1 MILETILFTAL
12 PTRREGNDL
21 YASVLVSPQLR
32 GEEGNPRR
40 LPLSRY
46 QDFRGG
52 KWAQIV
58 NDIDWQLTLR
68 WSADDSQEDYL
79 DAIRISPDPD
89 AELFATMFPDDMPVD
104 PFVFRN
110 AGDAQL
116 LTYPAARVDADLDVL
131 QRAVFRQS
139 PETRPRTRQL
149 VSDSGEYSKLPM
161 DGFVIDAQRQAKYA
175 LEMDQVLATNG
186 VLTTPAPGSEGTA
199 RSIAMLKRLLR
210 PSDLSQKPTKPRWP
224 DLDFHAVVSLL
235 QSHPNL
241 LRRLGLLVDLRAP
254 ITRLRRQTGTPRV
267 YAMVDWPPP
276 YDPDALGL
284 DITTTFPRV
293 RTTLGEKYF
302 RPKPATDG
310 LDDAGFVRLNAARAI
325 TSTLESEA
333 LATQTS
339 ASGLARIFTENRE
352 TFGTPEREGIPARH
366 SAGVEIVRPDEAQ
379 RWRNRMQQAN
389 ALAQALADFD
399 DILTDAEDVVMGY
412 RLDIRKVG
420 ERDWRSL
427 HRRHGALTPYVGRQA
442 LESIDLGDDEGWTE
456 VAVTGDPADTADLA
470 DQKLGIRETLAQWDG
485 WSLSLP
491 KPGKALD
498 DNDRPAPPTTADEAV
513 ALIDSMHG
521 TIDYAAPATG
531 ARLPSLR
538 FSATEYEARMRWVD
552 LGGNSEEPGAAG
564 GSILRFPY
572 LRHDPVPSPDFYL
585 QAAPVWSEAS
595 DVMVLRTANAP
606 ADNRTSTQ
614 RWIAP
619 PKAAAFF
626 CLTHGVFDDVQGRPK
641 AGLFAT
647 IAGRESRVI
656 PTEVVTGDVH
666 VVSADPGA
674 VPYLPDPL
682 ADGLLVRGGPKRGA
696 TYDTEVSL
704 GYRGNWPNVEVAQIE
719 AKAVATG
726 RNRTVVSG
734 DKIAVDLEPGRV
746 AHLRISH
753 SLTNDG
759 LRLMDL
765 WRRAAQGANAQ
776 RARKGAYW
784 MLTPDRVMTVVHA
797 VQRPVTAPEFVI
809 APANKRWRARR
820 AAADT
825 AAELSGFLTV
835 DAPST
840 DSIDIKG
847 TRTYAVDDGPGTGR
861 PVVVVNADMGVVGTD
876 SVEDPAPGGGEA
888 TVAQKVRVAFAD
900 TRRQQVTLTAEAK
913 SRFAEYFRKSIT
925 ASGASDVVRL
935 NAGKPVVEGS
945 VRITWRTFSL
955 TGQVTDGRATD
966 GMYTLDPTLGTV
978 TLHADD
984 TTGERIPTTAVL
996 SISFIPGPISK
1007 SSMDS
1012 SVPSRQRRG
1021 SMTVPSSARPLA
1033 VQAEWILPAF
1043 AWSDSVR
1050 NTVRSERI
1058 STREGGW
1065 LRLYLARPWF
1075 SSGVG
1080 EELAIVLQ
1088 PANATRNDA
1097 RDALVTQWALDPIT
1111 RGGDLPGGSR
1121 QFPKTSHFDS
1131 RLVTRNV
1138 RLAEMDADV
1147 DIVRYRIGSANAA
1160 GRISGFDEER
1170 DMYYVDIQLDPAAA
1184 YRPFVRLAL
1193 ARYQPV
1199 SVDGLNLGPVSLV
1212 DVVQLEPDRTASV
1225 AISGGGDKQT
1235 ARVSLSGT
1243 TYAANEVGQGPGVAR
1258 AILERY
1264 DGPTGP
1270 KDTPSLSAAW
1280 TQLETVTLSPTA
1292 RGRNTATW
1300 TGSLTVPKSRPANR
1314 YRIVVEQFEEIR
1326 TDGNAGNSIT
1336 NKRVGERLVHQ
1347 DIVVI

>member
-1 MILETILFTAL
+1 MILETVLFTAL

-21 YASVLVSPQLR
+21 YASVLISPQLR
-32 GEEGNPRR
+32 GEEGNPKR

-46 QDFRGG
+46 QDFRRGT
-52 KWAQIV
+52 WAGIV
-58 NDIDWQLTLR
+58 KDIDWQLTLR
-68 WSADDSQEDYL
+68 WSVDDSQEDYL
-79 DAIRISPDPD
+79 DAVRISPDPD
-89 AELFATMFPDDMPVD
+89 PELFATMFPDDMPVD
-104 PFVFRN
+104 PFTFRN

-116 LTYPAARVDADLDVL
+116 LTYPAARVDADLDTL
-131 QRAVFRQS
+131 QRTILRQS
-139 PETRPRTRQL
+139 PEIRPRTREL
-149 VSDSGEYSKLPM
+149 VSDKGEYSKLPM

-175 LEMDQVLATNG
+175 LEIDQVLATNG

-199 RSIAMLKRLLR
+199 RSIAMLRRLLR
-210 PSDLSQKPTKPRWP
+210 PSDLSQKPSTPRWP

-241 LRRLGLLVDLRAP
+241 LRRLGLLVDLRVP
-254 ITRLRRQTGTPRV
+254 ITRIRRQTGTPRV

-284 DITTTFPRV
+284 DITTSFPRV

-310 LDDAGFVRLNAARAI
+310 LDDSGFVRLGNARAI

-339 ASGLARIFTENRE
+339 ASGLARIFTQDRE

-389 ALAQALADFD
+389 ALSRALSNLD
-399 DILTDAEDVVMGY
+399 DVLTDAEDVVMGY
-412 RLDIRKVG
+412 RLDVRRVG
-420 ERDWRSL
+420 EGTWHSL
-427 HRRHGALTPYVGRQA
+427 HRRHGELTPYAGRRA

-498 DNDRPAPPTTADEAV
+498 SDDRPAPETTADDAPS
-513 ALIDSMHG
+513 LIDSMHG
-521 TIDYAAPATG
+521 TVAYAPPAAG

-552 LGGNSEEPGAAG
+552 LGGNSEDPDAAG

-585 QAAPVWSEAS
+585 QAAPAWSEAS
-595 DVMVLRTANAP
+595 DVMVLRTANAR

-626 CLTHGVFDDVQGRPK
+626 CLTHGVFDDAQGRPQ
-641 AGLFAT
+641 AGMFAT

-656 PTEVVTGDVH
+656 PTRVVTGDVH
-666 VVSADPGA
+666 VVPTDPGA

-682 ADGLLVRGGPKRGA
+682 ADGLLIRGGPKRGA

-704 GYRGNWPNVEVAQIE
+704 GYRGTWPNVEVAQIE
-719 AKAVATG
+719 AKAVEAG
-726 RNRTVVSG
+726 RNRTVVSA
-734 DKIAVDLEPGRV
+734 DKVLVELEPGRV

-765 WRRAAQGANAQ
+765 WRRASRGADAQ

-797 VQRPVTAPEFVI
+797 VQRPVSAPEFAI
-809 APANKRWRARR
+809 APADKRWRVRR

-840 DSIDIKG
+840 DSVDIRA

-861 PVVVVNADMGVVGTD
+861 PLVVVNADMGVVGTD
-876 SVEDPAPGGGEA
+876 NVEDPAPGGGEA
-888 TVAQKVRVAFAD
+888 TVEQRVRVAFAD
-900 TRRQQVTLTAEAK
+900 TRRQQLTLAAEAK
-913 SRFAEYFRKSIT
+913 SRFAEYFRTSIT

-935 NAGKPVVEGS
+935 NGGRPVVAGS

-955 TGQVTDGRATD
+955 TGEATDGRATD
-966 GMYTLDPTLGTV
+966 GMFTLDPTLGSV

-984 TTGERIPTTAVL
+984 ATGERIPPTAVL
-996 SISFIPGPISK
+996 TISFIPGPISR
-1007 SSMDS
+1007 SSTET
-1012 SVPSRQRRG
+1012 SVPSRQRRAAV
-1021 SMTVPSSARPLA
+1021 TVPSSARPLA

-1043 AWSDSVR
+1043 AWSDSTR
-1050 NTVRSERI
+1050 GGQRS

-1075 SSGVG
+1075 TSGIG

-1088 PANATRNDA
+1088 PANSSRNDA

-1121 QFPKTSHFDS
+1121 QFPKVSHFDS
-1131 RLVTRNV
+1131 SLIARNV
-1138 RLAEMDADV
+1138 RLVEMDADV
-1147 DIVRYRIGSANAA
+1147 DIVRYRVGSADSA
-1160 GRISGFDEER
+1160 GRISGFDEQR
-1170 DMYYVDIQLDPAAA
+1170 DMYYVDIQLDPAEA

-1193 ARYQPV
+1193 ARYQPS
-1199 SVDGLNLGPVSLV
+1199 SVDGLHLGPVSLV
-1212 DVVQLEPDRTASV
+1212 DVVQLEPDRAASV

-1235 ARVSLSGT
+1235 ARVSLSGA
-1243 TYAANEVGQGPGVAR
+1243 TYAANEVGQGPGIAR

-1280 TQLETVTLSPTA
+1280 TPMQTVTLQPAA

-1300 TGSLTVPKSRPANR
+1300 TGSLTVPKSRPASR
-1314 YRIVVEQFEEIR
+1314 YRIVIEQFEEIR
-1326 TDGNAGNSIT
+1326 TDGHAGNSII
-1336 NKRVGERLVHQ
+1336 NRRVGERLVHQ
-1347 DIVVI
+1347 DIIGI